1 MKNLGEELDNL
12 LNEYEKL
19 KIPNEVGSH
28 DLTEDSEIFTTEE
41 IKPEDSI
48 SNSGEEIKPE
58 NDILNSKELE
68 EIIETYN
75 SGARR
80 SNKNIKWEDN
90 RTKNKS
96 KIRNK
101 FDNRKL

>member
-1 MKNLGEELDNL
+1 MNILGEELDNL
-12 LNEYEKL
+12 LNKYEKL
-19 KIPNEVGSH
+19 NLPNEVGSY
-28 DLTEDSEIFTTEE
+28 DLTEDSEIFTTED

-48 SNSGEEIKPE
+48 SNSGEKIKPE
-58 NDILNSKELE
+58 DDILNRKELE
-68 EIIETYN
+68 DIKETYN

-80 SNKNIKWEDN
+80 ANKKIKREDN
-90 RTKNKS
+90 RTKIKS